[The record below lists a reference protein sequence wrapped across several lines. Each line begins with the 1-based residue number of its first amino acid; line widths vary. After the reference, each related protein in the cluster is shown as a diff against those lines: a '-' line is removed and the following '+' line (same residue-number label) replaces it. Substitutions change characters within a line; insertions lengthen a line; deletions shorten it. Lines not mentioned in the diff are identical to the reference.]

1 MFRLLRFNRM
11 LSDSE
16 IRDYGGIF
24 LCICGV
30 GIEAKLV
37 EIGLLIT
44 IFLEM
49 EQAQAR
55 AQGPGPNVMLALNDI
70 FRLLYMCNLL
80 CRRKW

>member
-16 IRDYGGIF
+16 IRDCGGIF

-49 EQAQAR
+49 EQAQA
-55 AQGPGPNVMLALNDI
+55 PM
-70 FRLLYMCNLL
+70 
-80 CRRKW
+80 